1 AMTDAE
7 PARSSTLGGEWES
20 PDALLRRIYDEDF
33 GFLPTNSSMKPVH
46 VANGMA
52 RRLVGFSTDH
62 TPLARVLRQYVK
74 KQKAGY
80 MEERNPNSVIL
91 ADYPDRFRDA
101 YGNEPSDE
109 HLTAFRPLAK
119 DTLGADGA
127 VFETNQASFTLSHHR
142 MI

>member
-1 AMTDAE
+1 MSAATE
-7 PARSSTLGGEWES
+7 EFES

-74 KQKAGY
+74 KQKEGY

-101 YGNEPSDE
+101 YGNEPSHRVSIARQGHPGRGRRRVRDE
-109 HLTAFRPLAK
+109 PGVLHALAPPNDHRRHL
-119 DTLGADGA
+119 
-127 VFETNQASFTLSHHR
+127 
-142 MI
+142 